1 MAVETLSFDCEMLNK
16 NGLFVKTLNDIKS
29 YSKDIVENYLKLGK
43 SLKNIKDDKLY
54 ELVGY
59 TSVYEFS
66 EKELNFSQTVT
77 KNLIAVYE
85 KFADK
90 ERSSAVLKKEYEN
103 FNYTQL
109 VELVP
114 VDENELNDYNPEMT
128 TKEIRYKKIETKIKS
143 DLNKLIKFTKEK
155 LYEEMDKLAKN
166 SELKYSLKIEE
177 PKYDW
182 DPPVQIVLKT
192 MSGLGYEF
200 EVCLGK
206 KNGQY
211 SYEIRT
217 YDYKYFEVDTS
228 ISLVL
233 KYLKE
238 FINKVLPSQKSLLEK
253 KDEETKQKMEE
264 KKKNKELGIEEVKSR
279 FKNNSERENFLNDLN
294 NYELLYDLPLLKRK
308 YYQCKDYPDIVV
320 LSVYLEYCQDYRMV
334 GYYLYKN
341 KEIGMNYSTS
351 FTSLVEYLKD
361 KKE

>member
-29 YSKDIVENYLKLGK
+29 YSKNIIENYLKLGK
-43 SLKNIKDDKLY
+43 SLKDIKDDKLY
-54 ELVGY
+54 ELVGC

-90 ERSSAVLKKEYEN
+90 ERSCAVLKKEYEN

-177 PKYDW
+177 SECAWY
-182 DPPVQIVLKT
+182 PPVKIILKT
-192 MSGLGYEF
+192 MNGMGYRF
-200 EVCLGK
+200 EVSLDK

-211 SYEIRT
+211 FYVIVTYE
-217 YDYKYFEVDTS
+217 YKRYEVDTS
-228 ISLVL
+228 ITLVL

-238 FINKVLPSQKSLLEK
+238 FINKVLPSQKALLKEK
-253 KDEETKQKMEE
+253 EEETKQKMEE

-279 FKNNSERENFLNDLN
+279 FKNNSERENFLKDLN

-308 YYQCKDYPDIVV
+308 YYQCKDYPEIVV
-320 LSVYLEYCQDYRMV
+320 LCVYLKGYQDYKITEC
-334 GYYLYKN
+334 YLYKD
-341 KEIGMNYSTS
+341 KEIGMRYPDSI
-351 FTSLVEYLKD
+351 TSLIEFLKD